1 MTAMDKDVFDFLVEQ
16 FINEKLDD
24 IMMQDTE
31 YTKLQDEIWEEKEK
45 CDQLDLSE
53 TERQIV
59 ENLLSLHIKTIELY
73 GKKAYE
79 HGLIDCVS
87 LLQKIDVI
95 KDA

>member
-1 MTAMDKDVFDFLVEQ
+1 MITKNRTVFDTIIEQ
-16 FINEKLDD
+16 FVNERLDD

-31 YTKLQDEIWEEKEK
+31 YTKLQEKIWEEREK
-45 CDQLDLSE
+45 CDQLDLYE

-87 LLQKIDVI
+87 LLRKIGVI